1 MNKSFVESLK
11 EGLRLALFGA
21 VAYVVTFLL
30 QYFGAMDQSEMGIV
44 VVTFVLRLADKFLYE
59 QGIKG
64 GLSKF

>member
-21 VAYVVTFLL
+21 VAYIVTFLL
-30 QYFGAMDQSEMGIV
+30 QYFGAMDQNEIITV
-44 VVTFVLRLADKFLYE
+44 VLTFVLRLADKFLHE
-59 QGIKG
+59 QGVAG